1 MTLPQLGTYKVP
13 QLSNMFIFGPSTIKS
28 IYFFPWLFLKVIF
41 AWRGAG
47 STCHVHVEVGP
58 MSCGYLL
65 PLSHSSFLLPNISFS
80 LFPHPYPERRSS
92 RVADSN
98 NGKLVQ
104 WRETRG
110 TTTCSC
116 DGACRG
122 IRHEGLVW
130 QSQNDS
136 CGRARGERNK
146 EDTKQMGPT
155 ITCT

>member
-1 MTLPQLGTYKVP
+1 
-13 QLSNMFIFGPSTIKS
+13 MFIFGPSTIKS
-28 IYFFPWLFLKVIF
+28 IYFFPSLFLKVIF

-98 NGKLVQ
+98 NDKLVQ
-104 WRETRG
+104 WRKTRG

-116 DGACRG
+116 DGACRA
-122 IRHEGLVW
+122 IRTKG
-130 QSQNDS
+130 S
-136 CGRARGERNK
+136 CGRARTTSVVEQEEREIRK
-146 EDTKQMGPT
+146 TQSKWDPPSHVPSMWDSSSHYAKTT
-155 ITCT
+155 L